1 VHVDAVTAGEGGLA
15 RLSGTRWGPVTQLV
29 ETTSTNSVLLS
40 QAQAGAPEGLVAV
53 ADFQT
58 AGRGRFERR
67 WEAPPGTSLLFSVLL
82 RPPAGEL
89 PPGRRHLA
97 VAAVS
102 LAVAEAARL
111 VAGAELALKWPNDL
125 VVAAGP
131 LVDCKVA
138 GVLAETAATPA
149 PAPAIV
155 IGVGVNVRWAPPQAT
170 ATSLD
175 VLAGRP
181 VGRDELLV
189 ESLLALD
196 RLYGHWDLVSRR
208 YREASATV
216 GREVTVSFAV
226 GSPDACSPDAC
237 SPDVGPPGA
246 PAAQPDL
253 RGTAVDVDDNGRLVV
268 QTRSGD
274 VIKVAAGDVTHATVP
289 ARSRVG
295 KQ

>member
-1 VHVDAVTAGEGGLA
+1 VDVDAVTAGEGVLA
-15 RLSGTRWGPVTQLV
+15 RLLGTRWGPVVQLA

-40 QAQAGAPEGLVAV
+40 RARDGAPEGLVAV
-53 ADFQT
+53 ADYQT
-58 AGRGRFERR
+58 AGRGRFDRK

-82 RPPAGEL
+82 RPSAADL

-97 VAAVS
+97 VGAVS
-102 LAVAEAARL
+102 LAVAEAARV

-131 LVDCKVA
+131 LMDRKVA
-138 GVLAETAATPA
+138 GVLAETGATTTPGPGPV

-170 ATSLD
+170 AASLD
-175 VLAGRP
+175 AVAARP
-181 VGRDELLV
+181 VDRDELLV

-196 RLYGHWDLVSRR
+196 RLYGHWDMVSRR

-226 GSPDACSPDAC
+226 GSPGA
-237 SPDVGPPGA
+237 GA
-246 PAAQPDL
+246 PGVAPDL
-253 RGTAVDVDDNGRLVV
+253 EGMAVDVDDDGRLVV
-268 QTRSGD
+268 RARSGD
-274 VIKVAAGDVTHATVP
+274 LVKVAAGDVTHATAP

-295 KQ
+295 GQ

>member
-1 VHVDAVTAGEGGLA
+1 
-15 RLSGTRWGPVTQLV
+15 
-29 ETTSTNSVLLS
+29 
-40 QAQAGAPEGLVAV
+40 V

-58 AGRGRFERR
+58 AGRGRFDRR

-102 LAVAEAARL
+102 LAVAEAARA

-125 VVAAGP
+125 VVVAGP
-131 LVDCKVA
+131 LADRKVA
-138 GVLAETAATPA
+138 GVLAETVAARTPGPDPA
-149 PAPAIV
+149 PTPAIV

-175 VLAGRP
+175 ALAAGP
-181 VGRDELLV
+181 VDRDELLV

-226 GSPDACSPDAC
+226 GPPGA
-237 SPDVGPPGA
+237 VGPPAA
-246 PAAQPDL
+246 PPDL
-253 RGTAVDVDDNGRLVV
+253 HGTAVDVDDDGRLVV
-268 QTRSGD
+268 RARSGD
-274 VIKVAAGDVTHATVP
+274 VIKVAAGDVTHALAP
-289 ARSRVG
+289 ARTIRVG
-295 KQ
+295 DQ